1 MKLAFQPI
9 PKEFVSSTEFFD
21 SKSPLTKA
29 IEKVSKYGAVVVL
42 NGKDYFG
49 IVDERSIQ
57 SKKNLDIGKRESI
70 SKFAKKAPVLDSS
83 TSIDKAIIDFYE
95 SGSKALAYREE
106 GKIKGIVHRNSLLKA
121 MLSLHLISDY
131 KVQEIMSTPILAI
144 NEDANLGQA
153 KAAMDKNRVKRLI
166 VMSKNGASGILTYK
180 DIMKYLMQSRSR
192 VIMPRSSVQPDISV
206 GEASNR
212 NIYSISKDASIDDAI
227 RSFVKNKVSSLM
239 VVGDSRPIGVVT
251 VKDVFEVIAKESSS
265 RENRITLSGLDS
277 YTKEYEDD
285 IKEDLSALMEKLN
298 RFHKIQTTGVSANVK
313 RLKDKNYEVKLRIF
327 LTERGAVSIA
337 TSGYSMERVLND
349 AINKAYGIIRNRK
362 EIIYLAHKREN
373 VPEEDAE

>member
-362 EIIYLAHKREN
+362 EIIYMAHKREN

>member
-9 PKEFVSSTEFFD
+9 PKEFVSGTEFFD

-57 SKKNLDIGKRESI
+57 AKKNLDIGKRESI

-144 NEDANLGQA
+144 NEDANLDQA

-166 VMSKNGASGILTYK
+166 VMSKKGASGILTYK
-180 DIMKYLMQSRSR
+180 DIMKYLMQSRRR
-192 VIMPRSSVQPDISV
+192 VITPRSSVQPNISV

-212 NIYSISKDASIDDAI
+212 NIYTISKDASIDDAI
-227 RSFVKNKVSSLM
+227 RSFVENKVSSLM
-239 VVGDSRPIGVVT
+239 VVGDSKPIGVVT

-277 YTKEYEDD
+277 YTKEYEED
-285 IKEDLSALMEKLN
+285 IKENLSALMEKLN

-327 LTERGAVSIA
+327 LTERGAVSISTA
-337 TSGYSMERVLND
+337 GYSMERVLND

-362 EIIYLAHKREN
+362 EIIYMSHKREN

>member
-9 PKEFVSSTEFFD
+9 PKEFVSGTEFFD

-57 SKKNLDIGKRESI
+57 AKKNLDIGKRESI

-144 NEDANLGQA
+144 NEDANLSQA

-166 VMSKNGASGILTYK
+166 VMSKKGASGILTYK
-180 DIMKYLMQSRSR
+180 DIMKYLMQSRRR
-192 VIMPRSSVQPDISV
+192 VITPRSSVQPNISV

-277 YTKEYEDD
+277 YTKEYEED
-285 IKEDLSALMEKLN
+285 IKENLSALMEKLN

-327 LTERGAVSIA
+327 LTERGAVSISTA
-337 TSGYSMERVLND
+337 GYSMERVLND

-362 EIIYLAHKREN
+362 EIIYMSHKREN

>member
-9 PKEFVSSTEFFD
+9 PKEFVSGTEFFD

-57 SKKNLDIGKRESI
+57 AKKNLDIGKRESI

-144 NEDANLGQA
+144 NEDANLSQA

-166 VMSKNGASGILTYK
+166 VMSKKGASGILTYK
-180 DIMKYLMQSRSR
+180 DIMKYLMQSRRR
-192 VIMPRSSVQPDISV
+192 VITPRSSVQPNISV

-239 VVGDSRPIGVVT
+239 VVGDSKPIGVVT

-277 YTKEYEDD
+277 YTKEYEED
-285 IKEDLSALMEKLN
+285 IKENLSALMEKLN

-327 LTERGAVSIA
+327 LTERGAVSISTA
-337 TSGYSMERVLND
+337 GYSMERVLND

-362 EIIYLAHKREN
+362 EIIYMSHKREN

>member
-9 PKEFVSSTEFFD
+9 PKEFVSGTEFFD
-21 SKSPLTKA
+21 LKSPLTKA

-57 SKKNLDIGKRESI
+57 AKKNLDIGKRESI

-131 KVQEIMSTPILAI
+131 RVQEIMSTPILAI

-166 VMSKNGASGILTYK
+166 VMSKKGASGILTYK
-180 DIMKYLMQSRSR
+180 DIMKYLMQSRRR
-192 VIMPRSSVQPDISV
+192 VITPRSSVQPNISV

-239 VVGDSRPIGVVT
+239 VVGDSKPIGVVT

-277 YTKEYEDD
+277 YTREYEED
-285 IKEDLSALMEKLN
+285 IKENLSALMEKLN

-327 LTERGAVSIA
+327 LTERGAVSISTA
-337 TSGYSMERVLND
+337 GYSMERVLND

-362 EIIYLAHKREN
+362 EIIYMSHKREN

>member
-29 IEKVSKYGAVVVL
+29 IEKVNKYGAVVVL

-144 NEDANLGQA
+144 NEDANLSQA
-153 KAAMDKNRVKRLI
+153 KAAMDKNKVKRLI
-166 VMSKNGASGILTYK
+166 VMSKKGASGILTYK

-285 IKEDLSALMEKLN
+285 IKEALSALMEKLN

-337 TSGYSMERVLND
+337 TAGYSMERVLND

-362 EIIYLAHKREN
+362 EIIYMAHKREN

>member
-9 PKEFVSSTEFFD
+9 PKEFVSGTEFFD

-57 SKKNLDIGKRESI
+57 AKKNLDIGKRESI

-144 NEDANLGQA
+144 NEDANLSQA

-166 VMSKNGASGILTYK
+166 VMSKKGASGILTYK
-180 DIMKYLMQSRSR
+180 DIMKYLMRSR
-192 VIMPRSSVQPDISV
+192 RRVITPRSSVQPNISV

-239 VVGDSRPIGVVT
+239 VVGDSKPIGVVT

-277 YTKEYEDD
+277 YTREYEED
-285 IKEDLSALMEKLN
+285 IKENLSALMEKLN

-327 LTERGAVSIA
+327 LTERGAVSISTA
-337 TSGYSMERVLND
+337 GYSMERVLND

-362 EIIYLAHKREN
+362 EIIYMSHKREN

>member
-9 PKEFVSSTEFFD
+9 PKEFVSGTEFFD

-57 SKKNLDIGKRESI
+57 AKKNLDIGKRESI

-144 NEDANLGQA
+144 NEDANLSQA

-166 VMSKNGASGILTYK
+166 VMSKKGASGILTYK
-180 DIMKYLMQSRSR
+180 DIMKYLMQSRRR
-192 VIMPRSSVQPDISV
+192 VITPRSSVQPNISV

-212 NIYSISKDASIDDAI
+212 NIYTISKDASIDDAI
-227 RSFVKNKVSSLM
+227 RSFVENKVSSLM
-239 VVGDSRPIGVVT
+239 VVGDSKPIGVVT

-277 YTKEYEDD
+277 YTKEYEED
-285 IKEDLSALMEKLN
+285 IKENLSALMEKLN

-327 LTERGAVSIA
+327 LTERGAVSISTA
-337 TSGYSMERVLND
+337 GYSMERVLND

-362 EIIYLAHKREN
+362 EIIYMSHKREN